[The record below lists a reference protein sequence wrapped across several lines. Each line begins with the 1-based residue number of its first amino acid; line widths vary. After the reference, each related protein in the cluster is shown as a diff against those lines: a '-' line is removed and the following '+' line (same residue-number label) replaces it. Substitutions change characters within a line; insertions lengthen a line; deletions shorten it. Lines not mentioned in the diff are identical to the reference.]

1 MGLFGGILQGLG
13 GILGMG
19 LGAKQNS
26 HAIAHATN
34 QQIAGINNAIGEQQG
49 QMAQNRADEAPYT
62 SFGSAALGSL
72 GDLLGLN
79 GPDKAAAAIAALK
92 ASPMF
97 TSLFNTGQEAV
108 LQNASATGG
117 LRGGNTD
124 AALYDLGQNTLSQ
137 LIQNQISN
145 LFGGGQLGANAT
157 GQLINVNQQ
166 GANNISS
173 GYTSIGNAMANK
185 TLGQQQVWNNLG
197 NQIQQLMASFA
208 GAGGF

>member
-1 MGLFGGILQGLG
+1 MQGLG
-13 GILGMG
+13 GIIGLG
-19 LGAKQNS
+19 LGAKQSS

-34 QQIAGINNAIGEQQG
+34 QQIGGINNAIAEQQG
-49 QMAQNRADEAPYT
+49 QMEQNRSDFAPYT
-62 SFGSAALGSL
+62 GFGASAIGPL

-79 GPDKAAAAIAALK
+79 GPDKAAAAMAALK
-92 ASPMF
+92 SSPMF

-117 LRGGNTD
+117 VRGGNVQT
-124 AALYDLGQNTLSQ
+124 ALAENGENVFAKV
-137 LIQNQISN
+137 IQDQIDR
-145 LFGGGQLGANAT
+145 LMGGAQLGAQST

-173 GYTSIGNAMANK
+173 GYTSIGNALSNK
-185 TLGQQQVWNNLG
+185 TLGQQQVWNSLG
-197 NQIQQLMASFA
+197 NQIQKMIAQAAQA